1 MNMTQTKTQM
11 ETVIRNIETVILGK
25 TTEIK
30 LVLSAFLAGGHVL
43 LEDVP
48 GTGKTMLA
56 RALARSF
63 DVSFSRIQFTPDLL
77 PSELTGINFYS
88 PKTGE
93 FTFRKGSLFANIV
106 LADEINRATP
116 RTQSGLLESMEELQ
130 ISVDGT
136 TYPLEP
142 PYFVIATQNPIET
155 QGTFPL
161 PEAQLDRFLIQLNL
175 GYPQMAESVNI
186 LKNFITG
193 GQRQQVGAELRT
205 NIPSA
210 GAPLKQLQP
219 VCSKDDFAALRQAAS
234 EVFIHDEVY
243 AYMVQL
249 AEATREHEAVA
260 LGISTRGVLAL
271 ARLAQA
277 YTAIEGREFVMPQDI
292 VQLVPYVFSHRIALK
307 GGIKNRMSAVSSV
320 LEEILAEVK
329 PPTEVWKN
337 NG

>member
-1 MNMTQTKTQM
+1 MNQVKNQM
-11 ETVIRNIETVILGK
+11 DAVIRNIETVILGK

-56 RALARSF
+56 KALARSF
-63 DVSFSRIQFTPDLL
+63 DVNFSRIQFTPDLL

-116 RTQSGLLESMEELQ
+116 RTQSGLLEAMEERQ
-130 ISVDGT
+130 ISVDGA
-136 TYPLEP
+136 TYQLEL

-161 PEAQLDRFLIQLNL
+161 PEAQLDRFLVQLNL
-175 GYPQMAESVNI
+175 GYPQLAESVNI
-186 LKNFITG
+186 VKNTIT
-193 GQRQQVGAELRT
+193 
-205 NIPSA
+205 
-210 GAPLKQLQP
+210 GAPLKQLKP
-219 VCSKDDFAALRQAAS
+219 ICTGEDFAAMAKTAA

-243 AYMVQL
+243 AYIVQL

-260 LGISTRGVLAL
+260 LGISTRGIIAL
-271 ARLAQA
+271 ARLVQA
-277 YTAIEGREFVMPQDI
+277 YTAIDGGEYVKPQDI
-292 VQLVPYVFSHRIALK
+292 LKLVPYVFAHRIALK
-307 GGIKNRMSAVSSV
+307 GGIKNRMSAISSV
-320 LEEILAEVK
+320 LEEVMASVK
-329 PPTEVWKN
+329 PPVEVWKER
-337 NG
+337 

>member
-1 MNMTQTKTQM
+1 MSVKNQM
-11 ETVIRNIETVILGK
+11 DAVIRNIETVILGK

-63 DVSFSRIQFTPDLL
+63 DVDFSRIQFTPDLL

-116 RTQSGLLESMEELQ
+116 RTQSGLLESMEEYQ
-130 ISVDGT
+130 ISVDGV
-136 TYPLEP
+136 TYKLDT

-175 GYPQMAESVNI
+175 GYPQTTESVHI
-186 LKNFITG
+186 LKNFVT
-193 GQRQQVGAELRT
+193 
-205 NIPSA
+205 
-210 GAPLKQLQP
+210 GAPLTQLKP
-219 VCSKDDFAALRQAAS
+219 VCGREDFANLRHAVQN
-234 EVFIHDEVY
+234 VFIHDDVY
-243 AYMVQL
+243 AYIVQL
-249 AEATREHEAVA
+249 AQATRAHPSVA
-260 LGISTRGVLAL
+260 LGISTRGALAL

-277 YTAIEGREFVMPQDI
+277 YTAIEGREYVMPQDI
-292 VQLVPYVFSHRIALK
+292 VKLVPYVFTHRIALK
-307 GGIKNRMSAVSSV
+307 GGIKNRMSAVETV
-320 LEEILAEVK
+320 LEEVVAEVK
-329 PPTEVWKN
+329 PPTEVWK
-337 NG
+337 GV

>member
-1 MNMTQTKTQM
+1 MTTIKTQM
-11 ETVIRNIETVILGK
+11 DAVVRNIETVILGK

-56 RALARSF
+56 KALARSF
-63 DVSFSRIQFTPDLL
+63 DVDFSRIQFTPDLL

-116 RTQSGLLESMEELQ
+116 RTQSGLLESMEEYQ

-136 TYPLEP
+136 TYKLEP
-142 PYFVIATQNPIET
+142 PYFVMATQNPIET

-161 PEAQLDRFLIQLNL
+161 PEAQLDRFLIQLSL
-175 GYPQMAESVNI
+175 GYPQTAESVNI
-186 LKNFITG
+186 LKSAINGTPL
-193 GQRQQVGAELRT
+193 QQ
-205 NIPSA
+205 
-210 GAPLKQLQP
+210 LKP
-219 VCSKDDFAALRQAAS
+219 VCGKEDFAEMRKAVAD
-234 EVFIHDEVY
+234 VFIHDAVY

-249 AEATREHEAVA
+249 AEATREHESIA

-271 ARLAQA
+271 ARLVQA
-277 YTAIEGREFVMPQDI
+277 YTAIDGREFVMPQDI
-292 VQLVPYVFSHRIALK
+292 VKLLPFVFAHRIALK
-307 GGIKNRMSAVSSV
+307 GGIKNRASAIESV
-320 LEEILAEVK
+320 LDEIVASVK
-329 PPTEVWKN
+329 PPVEAWKN
-337 NG
+337 KE

>member
-11 ETVIRNIETVILGK
+11 DAVIRNIETVILGK

-116 RTQSGLLESMEELQ
+116 RTQSGLLESMEEYQ

-175 GYPQMAESVNI
+175 GYPQTAESINI

-193 GQRQQVGAELRT
+193 T
-205 NIPSA
+205 
-210 GAPLKQLQP
+210 PLKQLQP

-234 EVFIHDEVY
+234 DVFIHDEVY
-243 AYMVQL
+243 TYMVQL

-292 VQLVPYVFSHRIALK
+292 VLLVPYVFSHRIALK
-307 GGIKNRMSAVSSV
+307 GGIKNRMSAVNSV

>member
-1 MNMTQTKTQM
+1 MNMTKTQM
-11 ETVIRNIETVILGK
+11 DAVIRNIETVILGK

-175 GYPQMAESVNI
+175 GYPQTSESINI
-186 LKNFITG
+186 LKNFI
-193 GQRQQVGAELRT
+193 
-205 NIPSA
+205 A
-210 GAPLKQLQP
+210 GTPLKQLQP
-219 VCSKDDFAALRQAAS
+219 VCSKDDFVALRQAAS

-260 LGISTRGVLAL
+260 LGISTRGVLSL

-277 YTAIEGREFVMPQDI
+277 YTAIEGREFVMPQD
-292 VQLVPYVFSHRIALK
+292 VVLLVPYVFSHRIALK

-320 LEEILAEVK
+320 LEEVIAEVN
-329 PPTEVWKN
+329 PPTEAWK
-337 NG
+337 GV

>member
-1 MNMTQTKTQM
+1 MTNVKTKM
-11 ETVIRNIETVILGK
+11 DAVINNIEKVILGK

-56 RALARSF
+56 KALARSF
-63 DVSFSRIQFTPDLL
+63 DVDFSRIQFTPDLL

-88 PKTGE
+88 PKTGD
-93 FTFRKGSLFANIV
+93 FTFRKGSLHANIV

-116 RTQSGLLESMEELQ
+116 RTQSGLLESMEERQ

-136 TYPLEP
+136 TYKLDS

-161 PEAQLDRFLIQLNL
+161 PEAQLDRFLVQLNL
-175 GYPQMAESVNI
+175 GYPQTDESVNI
-186 LKNFITG
+186 IKNAVTG
-193 GQRQQVGAELRT
+193 T
-205 NIPSA
+205 
-210 GAPLKQLQP
+210 PLEKLLP
-219 VCSKDDFAALRQAAS
+219 VCSKEDFTGLSAAAR
-234 EVFIHDEVY
+234 EVFIADDVY

-249 AEATREHEAVA
+249 AEATREHESVA
-260 LGISTRGVLAL
+260 LGISTRGVISL

-277 YTAIEGREFVMPQDI
+277 YTAIEGGEFVKPQDI
-292 VQLVPYVFSHRIALK
+292 LLLLPYVFAHRIALK
-307 GGIKNRMSAVSSV
+307 GGIKNRKSAIASV
-320 LEEILAEVK
+320 LEEIAAAVK
-329 PPTEVWKN
+329 PPTENWK
-337 NG
+337 GA

>member
-1 MNMTQTKTQM
+1 MNIKTQADAI
-11 ETVIRNIETVILGK
+11 IRNIETVILGK

-63 DVSFSRIQFTPDLL
+63 DVDFSRIQFTPDLL

-88 PKTGE
+88 PKTGD

-116 RTQSGLLESMEELQ
+116 RTQSGLLESMEERQ

-136 TYPLEP
+136 TYPLDP

-175 GYPQMAESVNI
+175 GYPLAQESLNI
-186 LKNFITG
+186 IKAAIEGT
-193 GQRQQVGAELRT
+193 
-205 NIPSA
+205 
-210 GAPLKQLQP
+210 PLAKLAP
-219 VCSKDDFAALRQAAS
+219 VCTRDDFAALRNAVQK
-234 EVFIHDEVY
+234 VFIHDEVN
-243 AYMVQL
+243 AYMVRL
-249 AEATREHEAVA
+249 AEATREHESIA
-260 LGISTRGVLAL
+260 LGISTRGVIAL

-277 YTAIEGREFVMPQDI
+277 YTAMEGGEYVKPQDI
-292 VQLVPYVFSHRIALK
+292 VKLVPYVFAHRIALK
-307 GGIKNRMSAVSSV
+307 GGVKNRQTAVTNL
-320 LEEILAEVK
+320 LEEIVSGVK
-329 PPTEVWKN
+329 PPVEEFKN
-337 NG
+337 V